1 MKINRLDHY
10 NIRTSKPDETLR
22 FYLDVLGL
30 QNAPERRPPSKNP
43 GTWLLVDDYPAIHV
57 NFVDADQ
64 SNSDLNNP
72 TGALDHIAFE
82 ASGYREYET
91 IFEREGLDYR
101 KVERPEIDLCQ
112 LFLHDPNGVKIE
124 INIRGELAS

>member
-10 NIRTSKPDETLR
+10 NIRTSKPDETLQ
-22 FYLDVLGL
+22 FYLEALGL
-30 QNAPERRPPSKNP
+30 QNAPEQRPPSKNP
-43 GTWLLVDDYPAIHV
+43 GTWILVDDHPAIHV

-64 SNSDLNNP
+64 SNEGQANR

-82 ASGYREYET
+82 ASGHQQYEAVFKRMG
-91 IFEREGLDYR
+91 IDYR

-124 INIRGELAS
+124 INIRGELA

>member
-22 FYLDVLGL
+22 FYVDVLGL
-30 QNAPERRPPSKNP
+30 QNAPEQRPSSGTA
-43 GTWLLVDDYPAIHV
+43 GTWILIGDYPAIHV
-57 NFVDADQ
+57 NFVDTDQ
-64 SNSDLNNP
+64 SNPDLNNP

-82 ASGYREYET
+82 ASGYREYEAV
-91 IFEREGLDYR
+91 FEREGLAYR
-101 KVERPEIDLCQ
+101 KFERPERDLCQ

-124 INIRGELAS
+124 INIRGELTS